1 VTIDNPSL
9 FSLKKLYQTYR
20 RQFLVTGGG
29 VKDDDD
35 AINLAGES
43 SNGISQEE

>member
-1 VTIDNPSL
+1 MSIRVH

-20 RQFLVTGGG
+20 RQFLVTGEG
-29 VKDDDD
+29 VKEDDD

-43 SNGISQEE
+43 NGISQEW